1 MGGTEILNGLKEL
14 YKKHLISTYPTN
26 IFILTDGAVSN
37 PNDVI
42 NLVNEKKNGS
52 TRVYTLGIGNGCSRY
67 LVEKTA
73 IIGNGLYEFVADN
86 ENISEK
92 VISLLQD
99 SITPYLEKF

>member
-1 MGGTEILNGLKEL
+1 MGGTEILNGLKVI
-14 YKKHLISTYPTN
+14 YKLHLLTNYPTN

-37 PNDVI
+37 PNEVI
-42 NLVNEKKNGS
+42 NLVNEKKNAS

-73 IIGNGLYEFVADN
+73 IVGNGLYEFVSDN

-92 VISLLQD
+92 VIALL
-99 SITPYLEKF
+99 